1 MEFNKSKQIIIN
13 ALNHPYILIQKI
25 HIYCP
30 NWGQVLQKLI
40 NKIEQMINDPTGKY
54 EALSDEEHA
63 VISYGSMIIPAIIL
77 NEDEEEYWNLCSAI
91 GLMLQNYANIYEEEK
106 IGLAAMAINK
116 IVHTKNSLSA
126 LLIQTE
132 SVILQL
138 QSALN
143 NSDTPYKLSKKF
155 LTSLFSEEN
164 D

>member
-1 MEFNKSKQIIIN
+1 MDFNEAKQIIIDG
-13 ALNHPYILIQKI
+13 LNHPYILFQKI
-25 HIYCP
+25 YIYCSDSG
-30 NWGQVLQKLI
+30 NFLHRAI
-40 NKIEQMINDPTGKY
+40 NKIELSINE
-54 EALSDEEHA
+54 EASEGLGTDEETLLA
-63 VISYGSMIIPAIIL
+63 YGAMFIPAIIL
-77 NEDEEEYWNLCSAI
+77 QEDIEENWKLSSAI
-91 GLMLQNYANIYEEEK
+91 GLMLQNYGDFFDSDKVSN
-106 IGLAAMAINK
+106 AAKAINK

-155 LTSLFSEEN
+155 FTSLFSEEN

>member
-1 MEFNKSKQIIIN
+1 MDFNEAKQIIIDG
-13 ALNHPYILIQKI
+13 LNHPYILFQKI
-25 HIYCP
+25 YIYCSD
-30 NWGQVLQKLI
+30 WGNLLHQAI
-40 NKIEQMINDPTGKY
+40 NKIELSINEEAVEGLSIDE
-54 EALSDEEHA
+54 EALLA
-63 VISYGSMIIPAIIL
+63 YGAMFIPAIVL
-77 NEDEEEYWNLCSAI
+77 QEDIEENWKLSSAI
-91 GLMLQNYANIYEEEK
+91 GLMLQNYGNFFDSDK
-106 IGLAAMAINK
+106 VSNAAKAVNK